1 MLARSCKISQAG
13 TGVAFVVLGLWGKA
27 WRAACYLSVSW
38 WRLPAFQSCTCA
50 FLSGTKQTQA
60 KENNKYKEER
70 KKHINA
76 YSRHRHCNL
85 WERRLS
91 PASWP
96 IRCRNSHRFHLTL
109 VLCSVWSN
117 RANTGK
123 KWGNTAHS
131 AISSLSEQTRRQT

>member
-70 KKHINA
+70 KNISMHIPGIGIVT
-76 YSRHRHCNL
+76 C
-85 WERRLS
+85 
-91 PASWP
+91 
-96 IRCRNSHRFHLTL
+96 
-109 VLCSVWSN
+109 
-117 RANTGK
+117 
-123 KWGNTAHS
+123 GNDGCHQHHGPYGAEIHI
-131 AISSLSEQTRRQT
+131 AFI